1 MPAYSLVYDEARV
14 NSFGGV
20 AIYVHD
26 SFSLRKLDSETL
38 KQNFAVYEIYFLELY
53 SVNFNKFTIGSVYK
67 NNNSTF
73 R

>member
-1 MPAYSLVYDEARV
+1 MSAYSLVYDEARI

-26 SFSLRKLDSETL
+26 SFSLRKLNRETL